1 MSDGILFFGLLKVS
15 SVVLVFKN
23 AGAELLGLLKVLGL
37 LKLKHLIYPRLLPGL
52 RMLVFFK
59 KLRLMEFW
67 VRFMALFGLFLVI
80 EGLNVVLDGK
90 SSEEY
95 PFTAG
100 IPQGF
105 ILVTHF
111 SHHTLMAFLMMLSV
125 ILLLMMVLSKS
136 DQACDKWQ

>member
-59 KLRLMEFW
+59 KLRLNGI
-67 VRFMALFGLFLVI
+67 LGQIYGLIWSFLS
-80 EGLNVVLDGK
+80 N
-90 SSEEY
+90 
-95 PFTAG
+95 
-100 IPQGF
+100 
-105 ILVTHF
+105 
-111 SHHTLMAFLMMLSV
+111 
-125 ILLLMMVLSKS
+125 
-136 DQACDKWQ
+136 